1 MKTKQLGPIIKEFN
15 GKECV
20 LRLTNGQRINGIMG
34 EMTNNSSACVCEVVI
49 GKAINI
55 DISIPL
61 LDIDALCLAWFF
73 CTESW
78 SKLNTQTTAAFIY
91 LNAAVV
97 Q

>member
-1 MKTKQLGPIIKEFN
+1 MKTKQLAPIIKEFN

-34 EMTNNSSACVCEVVI
+34 EMTNNCSTCVCEVAI

-61 LDIDALCLAWFF
+61 LDIDALCLA
-73 CTESW
+73 
-78 SKLNTQTTAAFIY
+78 
-91 LNAAVV
+91 
-97 Q
+97 